1 MIHKQGI
8 GMVTRLALT
17 LTIVSLLVVGSNAIA
32 VSELYFVDA
41 YSEVEE
47 TITDLGV
54 IIKNMDRENVYRTI
68 LAARGQRTSRD
79 IIAFAGR
86 NRSRIIPAV
95 RTVSVDYY
103 KNKPRYY
110 ESLRRQVD
118 SGRFRAMG
126 QVALYAI
133 QKGDFTHEVT
143 VRPGAQQV
151 QAALKAAVRQGW
163 PFIVHIEFEGMGG
176 VNRKH
181 YMEDFEKLLQTH
193 PEHPFLLYSMGQLVH
208 QDARNL
214 LLKYKN
220 IYFLTMHVNPV
231 VNFSRVQSAWVNIF
245 EGETLKPEWK
255 NLFLE
260 FPEHFV
266 FALGNVW
273 DTHWKN
279 DYPKQ
284 MEYWRSALAEMP
296 GDVAHA
302 IAHGNAERLW
312 NIPPKPSQ

>member
-1 MIHKQGI
+1 VIRKQGI
-8 GMVTRLALT
+8 SMSTRLALT
-17 LTIVSLLVVGSNAIA
+17 LSIASLLVVGTNSIA
-32 VSELYFVDA
+32 ASELYFVDA

-47 TITDLGV
+47 TITALDV

-68 LAARGQRTSRD
+68 LAARGQRKPRD
-79 IIAFAGR
+79 IVAFAGR
-86 NRSRIIPAV
+86 NRGRIIPAV

-163 PFIVHIEFEGMGG
+163 PFIVHLEFEGMGG

-181 YMEDFEKLLQTH
+181 YMEDFEKLVQTY

-245 EGETLKPEWK
+245 EGDALKPEWK

-260 FPEHFV
+260 FPERFV

-273 DTHWKN
+273 DAHWNN

-284 MEYWRSALAEMP
+284 MEYWRSALAELP
-296 GDVAHA
+296 EHVAHA

>member
-1 MIHKQGI
+1 MMKS
-8 GMVTRLALT
+8 LT
-17 LTIVSLLVVGSNAIA
+17 LTLSIISLLVVGTNAIA
-32 VSELYFVDA
+32 ASELYFVDA
-41 YSEVEE
+41 YSEVDE
-47 TITDLGV
+47 TIADLDV
-54 IIKNMDRENVYRTI
+54 IINNMDHENVYRTI

-79 IIAFAGR
+79 IVAFAGR
-86 NRSRIIPAV
+86 NRGRIIPAL
-95 RTVSVDYY
+95 RTVSLDYY
-103 KNKPRYY
+103 KNKPGYY
-110 ESLRRQVD
+110 ESLRRQVA

-133 QKGDFTHEVT
+133 QKGDFTREVT

-151 QAALKAAVRQGW
+151 QAALKVAVRQGW
-163 PFIVHIEFEGMGG
+163 PLILHIEFEGMGG

-181 YMEDFEKLLQTH
+181 YLEEFEALVQAY
-193 PEHPFLLYSMGQLVH
+193 PEHPFLLYSMGQLVY
-208 QDARNL
+208 QDARTL

-220 IYFLTMHVNPV
+220 IYLLTMHVNPI

-245 EGETLKPEWK
+245 EEDALKSEWK

-260 FPEHFV
+260 FPERFV
-266 FALGNVW
+266 FALGNGW

-284 MEYWRSALAEMP
+284 MAYWRSALAELP
-296 GDVAHA
+296 EHVAHA

>member
-1 MIHKQGI
+1 MLCKQHI
-8 GMVTRLALT
+8 NKTTRLVFT
-17 LTIVSLLVVGSNAIA
+17 LTTVVLLVFGSNSISA
-32 VSELYFVDA
+32 SELYFVDA

-47 TITDLGV
+47 AISDLDV

-68 LAARGQRTSRD
+68 LAARRQRKSRD
-79 IIAFAGR
+79 IIKFAR
-86 NRSRIIPAV
+86 SNRGRIIPAV
-95 RTVSVDYY
+95 RTVSVNYY
-103 KNKPRYY
+103 KNKPGYY

-126 QVALYAI
+126 QVMLYAS

-151 QAALKAAVRQGW
+151 QAALKASVRQGW
-163 PFIVHIEFEGMGG
+163 PFIVHLEFEGMGG
-176 VNRKH
+176 VNRKQ
-181 YMEDFEKLLQTH
+181 YMEEFEMLVQSY

-220 IYFLTMHVNPV
+220 VYFLTMHVNPI

-245 EGETLKPEWK
+245 EGDVLKPEWK

-273 DTHWKN
+273 DTHWQN

-284 MEYWRSALAEMP
+284 MEYWRSALAELP
-296 GDVAHA
+296 EPVAHA

-312 NIPPKPSQ
+312 SIPPKQ